1 MVGMMVG
8 VTAGDSTSEATAPDG
23 ERLERLERPE
33 PLGPTSLTWRYFG
46 LWLGFAYGS
55 VPQLLQVMHPVLG
68 HAVDEHSNVKEDPFD
83 RLIRS
88 MGPIYG
94 VVYDGPGAERTALA
108 VRSYH
113 EQIKGTLP
121 SGERYSALNPEV
133 FHWAHATFVEGLIY
147 GFSDILGPFSRADQE
162 QMYAESR
169 QWYRLYGMT
178 MSTVPETLD
187 DFDAYWD
194 HYVEHVLEATPFSR
208 WLLEAF
214 RNPPPPP
221 GPLSRLPEPLW
232 RPLSRI
238 GGQAAVALATERL
251 PERVRRELRLP
262 WTRAHRAEAVLLR
275 RTLRALNNLL
285 PHDRR
290 YHPRPMAGWQRAA
303 AERRTTVAELVR

>member
-1 MVGMMVG
+1 MMVA
-8 VTAGDSTSEATAPDG
+8 VTAGDSTAEATARDV
-23 ERLERLERPE
+23 E
-33 PLGPTSLTWRYFG
+33 PLGPESLTWRYFG

-68 HAVDEHSNVKEDPFD
+68 HAVDEHSNIKDDPFD

-94 VVYDGPGAERTALA
+94 VIYDGPGAEQTARA
-108 VRSYH
+108 VRGYH
-113 EQIKGTLP
+113 EQIKGTMP

-178 MSTVPETLD
+178 MTNVPETLD
-187 DFDAYWD
+187 EFDAYWD
-194 HYVEHVLEATPFSR
+194 HHVEHVLEATPFSH
-208 WLLEAF
+208 WLLAAF

-221 GPLSRLPEPLW
+221 GLTWIPKPLW
-232 RPLSRI
+232 RPLSRV
-238 GGQAAVALATERL
+238 GGQVAVTIATERL
-251 PERVRRELRLP
+251 PERVRRDLGLS
-262 WTRAHRAEAVLLR
+262 WSRAHRVEAVVVR
-275 RTLRALNNLL
+275 RTLRTLNNLL
-285 PHDRR
+285 PGERR
-290 YHPRPMAGWQRAA
+290 YHPRPRAGWRRAA
-303 AERRTTVAELVR
+303 AERRTTPAALLRQSRG

>member
-1 MVGMMVG
+1 M
-8 VTAGDSTSEATAPDG
+8 TAGDSTTRTPAREVA
-23 ERLERLERPE
+23 
-33 PLGPTSLTWRYFG
+33 PLGPDSLTWRYFG

-94 VVYDGPGAERTALA
+94 VIYDGPRAEETAVA

-113 EQIKGTLP
+113 EQIKGTMP

-133 FHWAHATFVEGLIY
+133 FHWAHATFVEGLVY
-147 GFSDILGPFSRADQE
+147 GFSDILGPFSRAEQE
-162 QMYAESR
+162 QLYAESR
-169 QWYRLYGMT
+169 RWYGLYRMT
-178 MSTVPETLD
+178 MTNVPETLD

-214 RNPPPPP
+214 RKPPPPP
-221 GPLSRLPEPLW
+221 GLTWVPKPLW
-232 RPLSRI
+232 RPLSRV
-238 GGQAAVALATERL
+238 GGQAAVVLATERL
-251 PERVRRELRLP
+251 PERVRRELGLP
-262 WTRAHRAEAVLLR
+262 WSRAHRVEAAVLR
-275 RTLRALNNLL
+275 RTLRALNDLL
-285 PHDRR
+285 PRHRR
-290 YHPRPMAGWQRAA
+290 YHPRPLAGWQRAA
-303 AERRTTVAELVR
+303 GERGVPVADLLRQSCG